1 MAVPTA
7 VGVLQK
13 ARESAPQA
21 TRMVFYLGDG
31 EQTATRTPGS
41 FAALKPL
48 VTGGAIY
55 GYGTAA
61 GAPMARS
68 AFDPGDVTYHG
79 KKAISHADHATLAA
93 AARQAGLSYVTW
105 SPGQAL
111 TPPQVSLRR
120 TTHMDQVSPGTDL
133 SWILGLVAGVDVAIQ
148 LTMSARR
155 LRRARKDIP

>member
-1 MAVPTA
+1 MLT
-7 VGVLQK
+7 
-13 ARESAPQA
+13 
-21 TRMVFYLGDG
+21 
-31 EQTATRTPGS
+31 TPHW
-41 FAALKPL
+41 LRP
-48 VTGGAIY
+48 
-55 GYGTAA
+55 
-61 GAPMARS
+61 P
-68 AFDPGDVTYHG
+68 D
-79 KKAISHADHATLAA
+79 
-93 AARQAGLSYVTW
+93 RQVCRVTW